1 MVSCSSRAILKNYP
15 EARLTFC
22 LRGIDSN
29 FVVTLL
35 RLRRKCELLL
45 SNLLPKLL
53 LSH

>member
-29 FVVTLL
+29 FKFKFMALL
-35 RLRRKCELLL
+35 RLRR
-45 SNLLPKLL
+45 LPP
-53 LSH
+53 SQV